1 METVKRNSRNNST
14 STKNT
19 TSKKN
24 TKYGNR
30 QGSRRKYAHANDK
43 SLLNSSIDNIEI
55 KKHVISCTD
64 LELVIIKDLLES
76 MRCSKKQ
83 IEKIHNADL

>member
-1 METVKRNSRNNST
+1 METVKRNSRNRST
-14 STKNT
+14 QTKDT

-30 QGSRRKYAHANDK
+30 QGSRRKYAPDK
-43 SLLNSSIDNIEI
+43 NNMLLNSNIDNTNI

-83 IEKIHNADL
+83 LDKIDNTDL